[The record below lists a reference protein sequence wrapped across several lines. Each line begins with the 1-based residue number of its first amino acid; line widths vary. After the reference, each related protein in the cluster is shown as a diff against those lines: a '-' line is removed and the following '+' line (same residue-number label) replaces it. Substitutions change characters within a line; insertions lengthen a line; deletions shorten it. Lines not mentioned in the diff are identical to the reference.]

1 MTTPPDMLERL
12 STLAAQRTARTE
24 TVVDLVHALLARLE
38 KVCEE
43 GDWCE
48 IAGHTLTL
56 VRLRSNVGTETFW
69 LYESDDDTC
78 YLDARVGFDGY
89 LHGDF
94 SVSIHGPSRAQIL
107 SFASRASG
115 FVSRLVELHADDVGK
130 LDKAIA
136 EVKAAAGAIG
146 EGTVTP

>member
-1 MTTPPDMLERL
+1 MTTPDMLERL

-78 YLDARVGFDGY
+78 YLDTSLDYAGY

-94 SVSIHGPSRAQIL
+94 QTKVCGPSRAQIL

-115 FVSRLVELHADDVGK
+115 YVSRLVELRADDVGK

-136 EVKAAAGAIG
+136 EVKAAVGAFG